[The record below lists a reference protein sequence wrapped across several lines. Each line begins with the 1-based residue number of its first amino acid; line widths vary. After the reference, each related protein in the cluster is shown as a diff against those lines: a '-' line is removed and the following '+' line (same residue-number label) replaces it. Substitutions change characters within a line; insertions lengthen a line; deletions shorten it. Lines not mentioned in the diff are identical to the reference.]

1 METALDYTD
10 DKVAWFTT
18 DEVKW
23 KRRLDEW
30 ALQYPDEVKIRTRP
44 ENNDGCM
51 VANIPASWL
60 RIRPPIKRNMTE
72 EQRKAIGER
81 AKMAW
86 SAKKE
91 RTDGIE
97 DPDDMEDDNENA

>member
-1 METALDYTD
+1 METAIEYLD

-60 RIRPPIKRNMTE
+60 RVRPPIKRNLTE
-72 EQRKAIGER
+72 EQRMAMSERLKKARE
-81 AKMAW
+81 AVD
-86 SAKKE
+86 E
-91 RTDGIE
+91 TDE
-97 DPDDMEDDNENA
+97 DMEEEE

>member
-1 METALDYTD
+1 METAIEYLD

-60 RIRPPIKRNMTE
+60 RVRPPIKRNLTD
-72 EQRKAIGER
+72 EQRMAMSERLKKARDAGN
-81 AKMAW
+81 
-86 SAKKE
+86 
-91 RTDGIE
+91 E
-97 DPDDMEDDNENA
+97 DEEEDEE